1 MSAFQTTRLVRTSC
15 ELVQLNPASLERIFS
30 IEYFRYRIK
39 IPPSISA
46 RFDDDLFQAY
56 RHAEELF
63 RAKYVFSAL
72 HQFDN
77 EFNIVSPVEIDE
89 PILYSFGKSGNA
101 EKLEITRLDEKL
113 QLDLSNQRHLQ
124 TFFRFFYQ
132 SLRNSLSKRGFDVEG
147 GGSFDKKVD
156 LLGEVH
162 HHSKNEQFGKIQK
175 FVHLHPAFSFRLRK
189 FDDSFFI
196 QISPRSVL
204 RFERDLYSLNSEGFF
219 SANEFT
225 KIFESVSLPIG
236 RTAKLYSLL
245 DKTVQDPITEK
256 PFCGDSFKEVATRL
270 YPYLAFT
277 KDDANL
283 LLALPYGN
291 ATTPWYFSTE
301 LTRPSLRFSDIA
313 AWDYDF
319 YSDLLSEMKLHSST
333 RKELIEQFLKDA
345 KFEFLNSQLEVSDLV
360 SYEAAIETLN
370 PSEFQLSPNASVFVF
385 PNPWMSFKDK
395 RTGRVVSVNR
405 VTGHLGAT
413 VDLLAHEELTCFH
426 SPAEVKV
433 KILSQDDLYA
443 DACRLVEAIDNGVG
457 DYRGFENTFTS
468 KLVYGEIVPV
478 KDLSTSTDAY
488 SDIAPENYDC
498 VLVFGPR
505 RLPEGF
511 EKSKMVYTFPETEI
525 LNRGVP
531 VQFIANEP
539 AANKLYDRSFARKS
553 SDAHAVFGM
562 GLNVLGKIG
571 AKIMILGPETTNY
584 FLPNSV
590 VIGYNIARIFE
601 PLKKDV
607 SQEENP
613 GKLIRNST
621 PLAAPVVMMSQDGAE
636 IVLQDAYQLT
646 NEASLFREGRAERM
660 IDELS
665 GSYKNFVIHKDGRF
679 YYEELSDIRK
689 IQRSN
694 RVVIP
699 VSIVSD
705 HSPRLFSSVASWN
718 RIPKA
723 GTIVELSDNDFL
735 MATPLTTGA
744 YEPKYRGWPNTILV
758 TIHEEALDSKL
769 TPVRKMQILY
779 QIWALTRVHMGSQLP
794 TRKPISVHYS
804 NSMATFLRKVGN
816 PRPRYF
822 ANFGRQ
828 PNRLGYISKIFL

>member
-1 MSAFQTTRLVRTSC
+1 MLVFQTTRLVRTSS
-15 ELVQLNPASLERIFS
+15 ELVELDSESLKQICG
-30 IEYFRYRIK
+30 IQYFRYRIK

-46 RFDDDLFQAY
+46 RFDDDLLQAY

-72 HQFDN
+72 HQFDDG
-77 EFNIVSPVEIDE
+77 FNIVSPVEVEE
-89 PILYSFGKSGNA
+89 PFLYSFGKNGNA
-101 EKLEITRLDEKL
+101 NKLEITRLGEKL

-162 HHSKNEQFGKIQK
+162 HHSKSEQFGKIQK
-175 FVHLHPAFSFRLRK
+175 FIHLHPAFSFRLRE
-189 FDDSFFI
+189 FGHSFFI

-204 RFERDLYSLNSEGFF
+204 RFEKDLYSLNSEGLF
-219 SANEFT
+219 STSEFV
-225 KIFESVSLPIG
+225 KAFESVNLPIG

-245 DKTVQDPITEK
+245 NKTVQDPISDK
-256 PFCGDSFKEVATRL
+256 PFCGDSFSEVATRL
-270 YPYLAFT
+270 YPYLTFT
-277 KDDANL
+277 KNDAHIL
-283 LLALPYGN
+283 LVLPYGN
-291 ATTPWYFSTE
+291 ATMPWYFSSE

-319 YSDLLSEMKLHSST
+319 YTDLLSEMKLHSSI
-333 RKELIEQFLKDA
+333 RKELIEHFLRDA
-345 KFEFLNSQLEVSDLV
+345 KFEFLNLQLNVSDLV
-360 SYEAAIETLN
+360 SYETALEGLN
-370 PSEFQLSPNASVFVF
+370 PSEFQQKANASVFTF
-385 PNPWMSFKDK
+385 PNPWMSFKNK
-395 RTGRVVSVNR
+395 RTGRIVSVNR
-405 VTGHLGAT
+405 ATGHLGAT
-413 VDLLAHEELTCFH
+413 VDLLTHEELTCFD
-426 SPAEVKV
+426 SPNEVKV

-443 DACRLVEAIDNGVG
+443 DACRLVEAINDGVG
-457 DYRGFENTFTS
+457 DYRGFEKTFES
-468 KLVYGEIVPV
+468 KLIYKDIVPV
-478 KDLSTSTDAY
+478 KDLLTCTDVY
-488 SDIAPENYDC
+488 SDISPENYDC

-525 LNRGVP
+525 LNKGVP

-539 AANKLYDRSFARKS
+539 AANKMYDKSFARKS

-571 AKIMILGPETTNY
+571 AKVMVLGPETTNY

-607 SQEENP
+607 SQEESP
-613 GKLIRNST
+613 TKLIRSST

-646 NEASLFREGRAERM
+646 SETSLFREGRAERM
-660 IDELS
+660 IDALS
-665 GSYKNFVIHKDGRF
+665 GSYRNFIIHKDGRF
-679 YYEELSDIRK
+679 YLEELSDIRE
-689 IQRSN
+689 IQQSN
-694 RVVIP
+694 RLVIP
-699 VSIVSD
+699 VSIISD
-705 HSPRLFSSVASWN
+705 QSPRLFSSVASWN
-718 RIPKA
+718 RIPKV
-723 GTIVELSDNDFL
+723 GTIVGLSDNDFL

-758 TIHEEALDSKL
+758 TIHEEALHTELSS
-769 TPVRKMQILY
+769 VQKMQILY

-816 PRPRYF
+816 PRPQYF
-822 ANFGRQ
+822 ANFGRE